1 MSFFKHSGPAR
12 SGFAITTSDVT
23 NFEREA
29 QGIYV
34 GGTGNVVIVTPDGVE
49 LTFNNAQAGSVIP
62 WAAIRVNATGTTA
75 TGLIGGTS

>member
-23 NFEREA
+23 NFAREA